1 MKIINFPFLIN
12 YIRLKEA
19 MATFG
24 LEEEEFSETLAN
36 VLKRYIFYISEKD
49 IEEDILNDMNEFY
62 MMNNYSS
69 IMTDILKSVSELR

>member
-1 MKIINFPFLIN
+1 
-12 YIRLKEA
+12 

-24 LEEEEFSETLAN
+24 LEEEEFSGTLAN
-36 VLKRYIFYISEKD
+36 ALRRYIFYISEKD

-69 IMTDILKSVSELR
+69 IMTDILKSVSKLS